1 MATPTERE
9 LEILKILWRRNEAT
23 VREVYEEMRD
33 EGPDV
38 HPGFRPI
45 VQNTVQAFLRTMEE
59 KGLVTHRLEGR
70 TFIYKPVPQH
80 DETQKSLLSGLLQRV
95 FDGAVDQLVQSALSL
110 RPPTTEE
117 LAKLEQLIKDAKAAK
132 PSEPAREPRVE
143 KRGAR

>member
-1 MATPTERE
+1 MPTPTERE

-23 VREVYEEMRD
+23 VREVHEEMS
-33 EGPDV
+33 ESA
-38 HPGFRPI
+38 PI

-80 DETQKSLLSGLLQRV
+80 DETQRSLLSGLLQRV

-110 RPPTTEE
+110 RPPTADEI
-117 LAKLEQLIKDAKAAK
+117 ARLEQLIQEAKAK
-132 PSEPAREPRVE
+132 KSPCRE
-143 KRGAR
+143 KRGER